1 VGLFGSGRGEDD
13 GADRPPRGTTPGERA
28 ATDPVTADALAGA
41 RGDTAALERFV
52 RATQADVWRLCA
64 HLGSREEADDL
75 TQETYLRAW
84 RSLPRFRADA
94 SARTWLLCITRR
106 VAADHVR
113 SSRRRRR
120 LAELPPPDGV
130 QRAESGAVEVRML
143 IDGLDGERRLA
154 MYLTQELG
162 LSYAEAA
169 TVCGCP
175 IGTIR
180 SRVSRAREDLIAG
193 LRIADAQ

>member
-1 VGLFGSGRGEDD
+1 VG
-13 GADRPPRGTTPGERA
+13 RA
-28 ATDPVTADALAGA
+28 QDAVTADALSAGA
-41 RGDTAALERFV
+41 GDQAALERFV

-64 HLGSREEADDL
+64 HLGSREDADDL

-84 RSLPRFRADA
+84 RALPRFRADA
-94 SARTWLLCITRR
+94 SARTWLLGIARR
-106 VAADHVR
+106 VAADGVR
-113 SSRRRRR
+113 TSRRRPRV
-120 LAELPPPDGV
+120 AAQAIDDGV
-130 QRAESGAVEVRML
+130 ESAPNSAVEMRML
-143 IDGLDGERRLA
+143 IDELDADRRLA

-169 TVCGCP
+169 DVSGCP

-180 SRVSRAREDLIAG
+180 SRVSRAREQLIAR